1 MPPRKSQPGRPS
13 TRRTRQSTRR
23 RQTSEDGILEVYG
36 EMLAEAARAEQ
47 AASSSNPR
55 ASKRRKLD
63 FIDEEPSTKIGL
75 DFDLF
80 GPGSDANIAADQGMT
95 AVFNDNKPPTE
106 KLQQIVY
113 DEFEGSGDDSEIE
126 VEFEDVDLVAQP
138 LPEEND
144 DDDIA
149 EPPQQRPA
157 LELDLS
163 TTNLDTPKRAATT
176 RRKPVGPGE
185 RKLRLEVHKA
195 HLVCLLAHLDCRNR
209 WCEAESVQSVLK
221 PLIPRKV
228 TALLHVD
235 ESQPQYQRSHSFTKG
250 IEEVCS
256 IWRLQWQITAR
267 GMSRAH
273 WKDDVDA
280 LKESDDM
287 EDLIDFTDFQA
298 AAKTTSG
305 SRDLAAQLF
314 CALLRSVAVDTRL
327 VCSLQA
333 LPFSG
338 VAKGQTPEKP
348 KPQYYHAPAQNYSA
362 SPTTGARPPERTTP
376 KRKRLV
382 ESPFPIFWVEVYS
395 PSTATWIPLDPIVR
409 NTINKP
415 KTGFEPPAADQLNSM
430 TYVVAFEDD
439 GSAKDVTRRYT
450 QWYNAKTRKL
460 RVESTKGGQE
470 WWQRT
475 MKTFEKPFAED
486 RDDIEDALLSKRA
499 ESEPMPRNVQDFK
512 GHPVYVLERHLR
524 MNEVI
529 HPKHEVGKVST
540 GPSKNAKLESVYRRR
555 DVHLCRSADA
565 WYRRGRDVNEGE
577 QPLKRVMSKKRRDQA
592 AALGEDLDE
601 DDEGNEGTAL
611 YAEYQTSLY
620 IPPPVVD
627 GQIPKNAY
635 GNLDVYVPTM
645 IPAGAVHIRHPLA
658 AEAALVLDVDYT
670 DAVTGF
676 EFKGRQGTAVV
687 DGVVVS
693 ADTTNAMR
701 YVIEGLESQA
711 SDEAEEARSR
721 IILGVWKRWL
731 TTLRVRERVHQ
742 QYGDNEEE
750 SQTSAAGD
758 DEDEDEDE
766 DDATYEDD
774 PADHG
779 GGFMHE
785 AAEPDQPSAKQSAT
799 DTEAALAKLKPI
811 EQLLP
816 PVVVHQDVV
825 VVRSPNKLPRP
836 AKQED
841 GKQQKGSSLVRA
853 GDEEGNG
860 GGFVPEEADDTEG
873 GGGFVPEEKDDT
885 EGGGGFLPEEAD
897 DAEGG
902 GGGGFLPEDDDAGG
916 GGFIP
921 EVEDVGYE
929 GKGNAM
935 TGMDVDVDVDIDEV
949 GGGGGFLPDDDEG
962 QDDESGPAPSFH
974 EEDLP
979 TGGPGSKSKH
989 QDTTAGDFLPEDSG
1003 TTIETPTDR
1012 PRGTSTSTLD
1022 QHQPRTHTIPANAAA
1037 ESAKHSPT
1045 AAVAADEPGPGAV
1058 AVAPSDP
1065 DPDPDTPQSSETSL
1079 LSHDPEEEDAEP
1091 EWLLSSLGEI

>member
-1 MPPRKSQPGRPS
+1 
-13 TRRTRQSTRR
+13 
-23 RQTSEDGILEVYG
+23 
-36 EMLAEAARAEQ
+36 
-47 AASSSNPR
+47 
-55 ASKRRKLD
+55 
-63 FIDEEPSTKIGL
+63 
-75 DFDLF
+75 
-80 GPGSDANIAADQGMT
+80 
-95 AVFNDNKPPTE
+95 
-106 KLQQIVY
+106 
-113 DEFEGSGDDSEIE
+113 
-126 VEFEDVDLVAQP
+126 
-138 LPEEND
+138 
-144 DDDIA
+144 
-149 EPPQQRPA
+149 
-157 LELDLS
+157 
-163 TTNLDTPKRAATT
+163 
-176 RRKPVGPGE
+176 
-185 RKLRLEVHKA
+185 
-195 HLVCLLAHLDCRNR
+195 
-209 WCEAESVQSVLK
+209 
-221 PLIPRKV
+221 
-228 TALLHVD
+228 
-235 ESQPQYQRSHSFTKG
+235 
-250 IEEVCS
+250 
-256 IWRLQWQITAR
+256 
-267 GMSRAH
+267 
-273 WKDDVDA
+273 
-280 LKESDDM
+280 
-287 EDLIDFTDFQA
+287 
-298 AAKTTSG
+298 
-305 SRDLAAQLF
+305 
-314 CALLRSVAVDTRL
+314 
-327 VCSLQA
+327 
-333 LPFSG
+333 
-338 VAKGQTPEKP
+338 
-348 KPQYYHAPAQNYSA
+348 
-362 SPTTGARPPERTTP
+362 
-376 KRKRLV
+376 
-382 ESPFPIFWVEVYS
+382 VYS

-430 TYVVAFEDD
+430 AYVVAFEDD

-450 QWYNAKTRKL
+450 QWYNAKTRKS

-475 MKTFEKPFAED
+475 IKTFEKPFAED

-577 QPLKRVMSKKRRDQA
+577 QPLKRVVSKKRRDQA

-658 AEAALVLDVDYT
+658 AEAALVLDIDYT

-701 YVIEGLESQA
+701 HVIEGLESQA

-731 TTLRVRERVHQ
+731 TALRVRERVHQ
-742 QYGDNEEE
+742 QYGDNEER

-758 DEDEDEDE
+758 DEDEDE

-774 PADHG
+774 PADNG

-785 AAEPDQPSAKQSAT
+785 AADPDQPSAKQSAT

-816 PVVVHQDVV
+816 PEVVHQDVV
-825 VVRSPNKLPRP
+825 VVRSPNKLPRL

-841 GKQQKGSSLVRA
+841 GKQQKGGSMVMA
-853 GDEEGNG
+853 DDEEGGG
-860 GGFVPEEADDTEG
+860 GGFVPDESDDPEGGGGGGFLPEEADDTEG
-873 GGGFVPEEKDDT
+873 GGG
-885 EGGGGFLPEEAD
+885 GGFLPED
-897 DAEGG
+897 D
-902 GGGGFLPEDDDAGG
+902 DDDAGG

-921 EVEDVGYE
+921 EVEDIAYD
-929 GKGNAM
+929 GKKNAM
-935 TGMDVDVDVDIDEV
+935 TGMDVDVDADIDEV
-949 GGGGGFLPDDDEG
+949 GGGGGGGFLPADDEG
-962 QDDESGPAPSFH
+962 ESQDDESGPGPSFH

-979 TGGPGSKSKH
+979 TGGPGGDNH
-989 QDTTAGDFLPEDSG
+989 LDTTAGGFLPEDSE

-1012 PRGTSTSTLD
+1012 PKGTTTSILD
-1022 QHQPRTHTIPANAAA
+1022 QRQHQPRTYAIPANAVA
-1037 ESAKHSPT
+1037 EAAKHPPR
-1045 AAVAADEPGPGAV
+1045 AAAAADEPGPGAV

-1065 DPDPDTPQSSETSL
+1065 DPDPDTPQSSTSTSL
-1079 LSHDPEEEDAEP
+1079 LSHDPEEDDAEP

>member
-1 MPPRKSQPGRPS
+1 
-13 TRRTRQSTRR
+13 
-23 RQTSEDGILEVYG
+23 
-36 EMLAEAARAEQ
+36 MLAEAARAEKQ

-55 ASKRRKLD
+55 ASKRRKID
-63 FIDEEPSTKIGL
+63 SIDEEPSPKIGL

-80 GPGSDANIAADQGMT
+80 GPGSDDNIAADQSVT
-95 AVFNDNKPPTE
+95 AVFDDNKPPTE

-113 DEFEGSGDDSEIE
+113 DEFEGSDDSEVE
-126 VEFEDVDLVAQP
+126 VEFEDVDLEAQA

-144 DDDIA
+144 DDDRA
-149 EPPQQRPA
+149 ANPQQQRPA

-163 TTNLDTPKRAATT
+163 TTNLDTPKRAAAT

-267 GMSRAH
+267 GMRRAH

-298 AAKTTSG
+298 AAKSTSG

-314 CALLRSVAVDTRL
+314 CVLLRSVAVDTRL

-338 VAKGQTPEKP
+338 VAKGQTPEKS

-362 SPTTGARPPERTTP
+362 SPTTGALPSERTTL
-376 KRKRLV
+376 KKKKIV

-460 RVESTKGGQE
+460 RVESTKGGRE

-475 MKTFEKPFAED
+475 IKTFEKPFAED

-577 QPLKRVMSKKRRDQA
+577 QPLQRVVSKRRRDQA
-592 AALGEDLDE
+592 AVLGEDLDE

-658 AEAALVLDVDYT
+658 AEAALALDVDYT

-701 YVIEGLESQA
+701 HVIEGLESQA

-731 TTLRVRERVHQ
+731 TALRVRERVHQ
-742 QYGDNEEE
+742 QYGDNEER

-758 DEDEDEDE
+758 DEDDDE
-766 DDATYEDD
+766 DDETYEDD

-816 PVVVHQDVV
+816 PEVVHQDVV

-853 GDEEGNG
+853 GDEEGG
-860 GGFVPEEADDTEG
+860 R
-873 GGGFVPEEKDDT
+873 GGFVPEEKDDT
-885 EGGGGFLPEEAD
+885 EGGGGFLPED
-897 DAEGG
+897 D
-902 GGGGFLPEDDDAGG
+902 DDDAGG

-921 EVEDVGYE
+921 EAEDAYE

-935 TGMDVDVDVDIDEV
+935 TGMDVDVDIDEV
-949 GGGGGFLPDDDEG
+949 RGGGGFLPEDAEEG
-962 QDDESGPAPSFH
+962 QGDESGPAPSFH

-979 TGGPGSKSKH
+979 TGGSKSNH
-989 QDTTAGDFLPEDSG
+989 PDTTAGGFLPEDSP
-1003 TTIETPTDR
+1003 TMIETAETDR
-1012 PRGTSTSTLD
+1012 PKGGFLPEDSPTMIETAETDRPKGTSTSTLD
-1022 QHQPRTHTIPANAAA
+1022 QHQPRTHAIPANAVA
-1037 ESAKHSPT
+1037 EAAKHSPT

-1058 AVAPSDP
+1058 AVTPSDP

>member
-1 MPPRKSQPGRPS
+1 MPARKSQPGRPS
-13 TRRTRQSTRR
+13 TRRTRQSA
-23 RQTSEDGILEVYG
+23 RQRQDSDDGIPEVYG
-36 EMLAEAARAEQ
+36 EMLAEAAREEQ
-47 AASSSNPR
+47 AASSNPR
-55 ASKRRKLD
+55 ATKRRKL
-63 FIDEEPSTKIGL
+63 DEEPSTKIGL

-80 GPGSDANIAADQGMT
+80 GSDDVVANKSVTAANDQ
-95 AVFNDNKPPTE
+95 PSE

-113 DEFEGSGDDSEIE
+113 DEFEGSGDSD
-126 VEFEDVDLVAQP
+126 VEFEDVDLEA

-144 DDDIA
+144 DIA
-149 EPPQQRPA
+149 EKPQPKF

-163 TTNLDTPKRAATT
+163 TTNLETPKRAAT

-195 HLVCLLAHLDCRNR
+195 HLVCLLSHLNCRNR

-221 PLIPRKV
+221 PLIPRKI

-235 ESQPQYQRSHSFTKG
+235 ESQPQYQRSHCFTKG

-267 GMSRAH
+267 GMRRAH

-287 EDLIDFTDFQA
+287 EDLIDFDDFKA
-298 AAKTTSG
+298 AAKSRSG

-327 VCSLQA
+327 VCSLQV

-362 SPTTGARPPERTTP
+362 SPTGARPERTTP
-376 KRKRLV
+376 KKKRIV

-475 MKTFEKPFAED
+475 MQAFEKPFAED
-486 RDDIEDALLSKRA
+486 RDDIEDAMLTKRA

-540 GPSKNAKLESVYRRR
+540 GPSKTAKLESVYRRR
-555 DVHLCRSADA
+555 DIHLCRSADA

-577 QPLKRVMSKKRRDQA
+577 QPLKRVVTKKRRDQA
-592 AALGEDLDE
+592 VVLDEDLGEDHE
-601 DDEGNEGTAL
+601 ANEGTAL

-693 ADTTNAMR
+693 ADTTDAMIH
-701 YVIEGLESQA
+701 VIEGLESQA
-711 SDEAEEARSR
+711 SDAAEKARSR

-731 TTLRVRERVHQ
+731 TALRVRERVHQ
-742 QYGDNEEE
+742 QYGDNEE
-750 SQTSAAGD
+750 SQTVAAGD
-758 DEDEDEDE
+758 DDEEDE
-766 DDATYEDD
+766 TYEGDD
-774 PADHG
+774 ADHG

-785 AAEPDQPSAKQSAT
+785 AAEPGQPSAKQSAT
-799 DTEAALAKLKPI
+799 DTEAALAKLRPI

-816 PVVVHQDVV
+816 PEVIHQDVV
-825 VVRSPNKLPRP
+825 VVRSPNKLPTS
-836 AKQED
+836 AVLED
-841 GKQQKGSSLVRA
+841 GKRQKGSSLARA
-853 GDEEGNG
+853 DYEDGGG
-860 GGFVPEEADDTEG
+860 GGFVPEEADDIEG
-873 GGGFVPEEKDDT
+873 GGFLPEDNDAGGGFIREAEDDHKGNPVPGMDDG
-885 EGGGGFLPEEAD
+885 EVGGGFLPEES
-897 DAEGG
+897 
-902 GGGGFLPEDDDAGG
+902 
-916 GGFIP
+916 
-921 EVEDVGYE
+921 
-929 GKGNAM
+929 
-935 TGMDVDVDVDIDEV
+935 T
-949 GGGGGFLPDDDEG
+949 
-962 QDDESGPAPSFH
+962 
-974 EEDLP
+974 
-979 TGGPGSKSKH
+979 
-989 QDTTAGDFLPEDSG
+989 
-1003 TTIETPTDR
+1003 TTIQTTER
-1012 PRGTSTSTLD
+1012 PKDSPTLD
-1022 QHQPRTHTIPANAAA
+1022 KPRATPANDAAA
-1037 ESAKHSPT
+1037 EHASPADPT
-1045 AAVAADEPGPGAV
+1045 VADEPDPSARAAARTALAGEGTGSIQP
-1058 AVAPSDP
+1058 PSDIEAKSASP
-1065 DPDPDTPQSSETSL
+1065 PAAESRPQNDPDAETPQSETSL
-1079 LSHDPEEEDAEP
+1079 LSHDPDEEDAEP
-1091 EWLLSSLGEI
+1091 EWLLNSLGEL